1 MIVPSQGKF
10 TIKLIRIIAESS
22 LHLGVSCQQLTAVK
36 DEESSSEGST
46 VTLTCKYTKGS
57 ADYFFWYRQHPGKP
71 PEFLISH
78 LESGQISLNPVP
90 CDCLRRVRKEET
102 QMDLQISSAAV
113 TDSAVY
119 YCAENTGTY
128 KLIFGSG
135 TRLIVESRAEYKPSY
150 FKLQHDGTT
159 ACLATGFS
167 RHNAALGHRNYSNLF
182 NDSEAVRISPDLALY
197 NQVIFLDDS
206 EDACEESSG
215 EDVPCVDTMSPD
227 KTVSMAS
234 VAVLGLRVIL
244 FKTIVFNVLLT
255 MRLWISQ

>member
-1 MIVPSQGKF
+1 MLSVNLSLF
-10 TIKLIRIIAESS
+10 VTLFLLTIRECKAEDKVTQPPEDIIA
-22 LHLGVSCQQLTAVK
+22 A
-36 DEESSSEGST
+36 EGDT
-46 VTLTCKYTKGS
+46 VTLECTFETS
-57 ADYFFWYRQHPGKP
+57 VTTRTLFWYKQEVNGFPTYILKRGSYGEDNAA
-71 PEFLISH
+71 EFHKDRFDAQVNTTS
-78 LESGQISLNPVP
+78 VP
-90 CDCLRRVRKEET
+90 LKI
-102 QMDLQISSAAV
+102 QKLQLS
-113 TDSAVY
+113 DSAVY
-119 YCAENTGTY
+119 YCALQLTRSGTE

-135 TRLIVESRAEYKPSY
+135 TKLTVDSRAEYKPSY

-167 RHNAALGHRNYSNLF
+167 RHNATLGHRSYSDLF

-197 NQVIFLDDS
+197 NQVIFLNGS
-206 EDACEESSG
+206 GDACEESSG

-244 FKTIVFNVLLT
+244 FKTIGFNVLLT

>member
-1 MIVPSQGKF
+1 MLSVNLSLF
-10 TIKLIRIIAESS
+10 VTLFLLTIRECKGEEKVIQPPGDVIA
-22 LHLGVSCQQLTAVK
+22 A
-36 DEESSSEGST
+36 EGDT
-46 VTLTCKYTKGS
+46 VTLDCSFDTSDPSPTLLWYKQEINGSPKYMMKS
-57 ADYFFWYRQHPGKP
+57 FSKSVDKA
-71 PEFLISH
+71 PEFQEDRFLTGIQDKS
-78 LESGQISLNPVP
+78 VP
-90 CDCLRRVRKEET
+90 LKI
-102 QMDLQISSAAV
+102 QKLQLS
-113 TDSAVY
+113 DSAVY
-119 YCAENTGTY
+119 YCALRLNQGGNYRLYFGTGT
-128 KLIFGSG
+128 KV
-135 TRLIVESRAEYKPSY
+135 TVETGAEYKPSY

-159 ACLATGFS
+159 ACLATGYS
-167 RHNAALGHRNYSNLF
+167 RHNATLHHHKHSNLF

-244 FKTIVFNVLLT
+244 FKTIGFNILLT

>member
-1 MIVPSQGKF
+1 M
-10 TIKLIRIIAESS
+10 LS
-22 LHLGVSCQQLTAVK
+22 LHYWVMFPLLVITLKGVRCQQLTAVN
-36 DEESSSEGST
+36 DEESSLEGST
-46 VTLTCKYTKGS
+46 VTLTYKYSKQATGS
-57 ADYFFWYRQHPGKP
+57 DQFYWYRQHQGKP
-71 PEFLISH
+71 PEFLIFH
-78 LESGQISLNPVP
+78 WGTQN
-90 CDCLRRVRKEET
+90 ET
-102 QMDLQISSAAV
+102 QPGLSATVSGDKNQITLKISSAAV

-119 YCAENTGTY
+119 YCAVQPTY
-128 KLIFGSG
+128 DKIIFGSG
-135 TRLIVESRAEYKPSY
+135 TKLHVNDRAEYEPSY

-167 RHNAALGHRNYSNLF
+167 RHNATLDHHTYTKDF

-197 NQVIFLDDS
+197 NQVIFPTDGGA
-206 EDACEESSG
+206 ACEESSG

-244 FKTIVFNVLLT
+244 FKTIGFNILLT

>member
-1 MIVPSQGKF
+1 MLSVNLSLF
-10 TIKLIRIIAESS
+10 VTLFLLTIRECKGEDKVIQPPGDVIA
-22 LHLGVSCQQLTAVK
+22 A
-36 DEESSSEGST
+36 EGDT
-46 VTLTCKYTKGS
+46 VTLDCTFETS
-57 ADYFFWYRQHPGKP
+57 NPSPTLFWYKQEVNGSPQYMMKSFSKSVDKA
-71 PEFLISH
+71 PEFQEDRFHTGIQDKS
-78 LESGQISLNPVP
+78 VP
-90 CDCLRRVRKEET
+90 LKI
-102 QMDLQISSAAV
+102 QKLQLS
-113 TDSAVY
+113 DSAVY
-119 YCAENTGTY
+119 YCALRTTGGLN
-128 KLIFGSG
+128 KMIFGSG
-135 TRLIVESRAEYKPSY
+135 TRLTVEPRAEYKPSY

>member
-1 MIVPSQGKF
+1 MLSVNLSLF
-10 TIKLIRIIAESS
+10 VTLFLLTIRGCKGEDKVTQPPEDVIA
-22 LHLGVSCQQLTAVK
+22 A
-36 DEESSSEGST
+36 EGDT
-46 VTLTCKYTKGS
+46 VTLDCTFEISYTTGQTTL
-57 ADYFFWYRQHPGKP
+57 FWYKQEVNDSPKYMMKTYSTSLDKA
-71 PEFLISH
+71 PEFQEDRFHTGIQDKS
-78 LESGQISLNPVP
+78 VP
-90 CDCLRRVRKEET
+90 LKI
-102 QMDLQISSAAV
+102 QKLQLC
-113 TDSAVY
+113 DSAVY
-119 YCAENTGTY
+119 YCALRTGSGVG

-135 TRLIVESRAEYKPSY
+135 TKLTVDPRAEYKPSY

-244 FKTIVFNVLLT
+244 FKTIGFNILLT